1 MQNRATVKK
10 IILGFVIVATT
21 LLNPSKVLGQN
32 SHNFKW
38 PESKITPIFKE
49 FIKAYNTND
58 LKKLEAFTTKHYEK
72 DFKKAAAYWPG
83 VFAEHGQIEP
93 YAVKTSWSNK
103 NRLAIW
109 FHGKHTKNWVIIMLR
124 MNADNTKIVGKS
136 RMDGTRPAGILPP
149 YKSISSKEL
158 KPHLKKYLKKLHK
171 LDFFSGSV
179 LVAKGNTILF
189 EETYGDSNKKRN
201 TQNNANTSF
210 NIASTTKT
218 FTGVAIAKLADQGK
232 LKFTDPISKFIPE
245 YPKDIANQVTIH
257 HLLTHTSG
265 IELDDYEPFNRDND
279 KARNLE
285 EALTAQI
292 THIDSLNEGRRKNF
306 KVLNKYDYSN
316 EEYVLLGLIIKRVS
330 GMSYGAYIE
339 QNIFK
344 PLKMNNSFADMD
356 KLAVRKNK
364 AIGYTYKDENTNYV
378 GGIRKEN
385 GGVGNYLAPDGG
397 IYSNTRDLYTYFKA
411 INNHTLVNKETQQLL
426 FKKHAKFFSFKDES
440 RYYGY
445 GFQINHIGKA
455 VTIGHGGV
463 RNGVGSRFEYYPK
476 EDYYVIVLSNYGSM
490 AGSAVAAHIKDLIEP
505 ND

>member
-1 MQNRATVKK
+1 MTLKKTVLSLIFSTTILILTAQN
-10 IILGFVIVATT
+10 TT
-21 LLNPSKVLGQN
+21 S
-32 SHNFKW
+32 FEW
-38 PESKITPIFKE
+38 PENEITPIFKE
-49 FIKAYNTND
+49 FVKAYNTND
-58 LKKLEAFTTKHYEK
+58 LKILEDFTRKHYEK
-72 DFKKAAAYWPG
+72 DFIKTAAYWPG
-83 VFAEHGQIEP
+83 VFADYGQIEP
-93 YAVKTSWSNK
+93 FAIKTSWSNK

-109 FHGKHTKNWVIIMLR
+109 FQGKHTKNWVIIMLR
-124 MNADNTKIVGKS
+124 MNANNTKIIGNS

-149 YKSISSKEL
+149 YKSISSKEM

-171 LDFFSGSV
+171 QDFFSGSV

-201 TQNNANTSF
+201 TKNNANTSF

-232 LKFTDPISKFIPE
+232 LKFTDLISKYIPE

-330 GMSYGAYIE
+330 GMSYGKFIE
-339 QNIFK
+339 QHIFK

-356 KLAVRKNK
+356 KLAARKNK
-364 AIGYTYKDENTNYV
+364 AIGYTYKDANSNFI
-378 GGIRKEN
+378 GGTRRDN
-385 GGVGNYLAPDGG
+385 GGVGKYLAPDGG
-397 IYSNTRDLYTYFKA
+397 IYSTTRDLYTYFKA
-411 INNHTLVNKETQQLL
+411 INNHTLVSKQTQEQLH
-426 FKKHAKFFSFKDES
+426 KKQATFFSFEDES

-445 GFQINHIGKA
+445 GFEINRLGKA
-455 VTIGHGGV
+455 LTIGHGGV
-463 RNGVGSRFEYYPK
+463 RPGVGSRMEYYPE

-490 AGSAVAAHIKDLIEP
+490 LGSAVAAHIKDLIEP

>member
-1 MQNRATVKK
+1 MTLKKTVLSLIFSTTILILTAQN
-10 IILGFVIVATT
+10 TT
-21 LLNPSKVLGQN
+21 
-32 SHNFKW
+32 NFEW
-38 PESKITPIFKE
+38 PENEITPIFKE
-49 FIKAYNTND
+49 FVKAYNTND
-58 LKKLEAFTTKHYEK
+58 INVLEDFTRKHYEK
-72 DFKKAAAYWPG
+72 DFKKAAAYWPS
-83 VFAEHGQIEP
+83 VFADYGQIE
-93 YAVKTSWSNK
+93 AFSEKKEWSGK
-103 NRLAIW
+103 NSMAIW
-109 FHGKHTKNWVIIMLR
+109 FQGKHTKNWVIIMLR
-124 MNADNTKIVGKS
+124 MNKDNTKIIGKS
-136 RMDGTRPAGILPP
+136 RMDGTRPSGHLPP
-149 YKSISSKEL
+149 YKSISSKEM

-171 LDFFSGSV
+171 QDFFSGSV

-201 TQNNANTSF
+201 TKNNANTTF

-218 FTGVAIAKLADQGK
+218 FIGVAIAKLADQGK
-232 LKFTDPISKFIPE
+232 LKFTDPISKYIPE

-330 GMSYGAYIE
+330 GMSYSKFIE
-339 QNIFK
+339 QHIFK

-356 KLAVRKNK
+356 KLAARKNK
-364 AIGYTYKDENTNYV
+364 AIGYTYKDANSNFI
-378 GGIRKEN
+378 GGTRRDN
-385 GGVGNYLAPDGG
+385 GGVGKYLAPDGG
-397 IYSNTRDLYTYFKA
+397 IYSTTRDLYTYFKA
-411 INNHTLVNKETQQLL
+411 INNHTLVSKETQQLL
-426 FKKHAKFFSFKDES
+426 FKKHAKFFSFEDES

-445 GFQINHIGKA
+445 GFAINKIGNA
-455 VTIGHGGV
+455 LTIGHGGV
-463 RNGVGSRFEYYPK
+463 RPGVGSRMEYYPK

-490 AGSAVAAHIKDLIEP
+490 AGSAVAAHIQDLIEP